1 MTNEIDVDG
10 ANPVSV
16 LRTLSLLGDPALA
29 PLFRSAARQ
38 GVESAWWGHVPFA
51 HWLIAACRPR
61 VLVELGTHNGVSYSA
76 FCSAVRESRFE
87 TICHAVDTW
96 QGDQHAGHYVEA
108 VYEDLRRYHDGRF
121 GDFSSLHRCT
131 FDEALPRFADGSI
144 DILHIDG
151 LHTYDAVRHDFETWL
166 PKMSERGVV
175 LFHDTEVRRDEFGVW
190 QLWAELRRRYPGFGF
205 WHGHGLGVL
214 AVGAS
219 PPEAIAALCALDDL
233 PAGSALRDR
242 VALLGTRWILES
254 QRDTQQR
261 HIRYLEAV
269 TAQQAQAFHA
279 ETEQLLAQ
287 RDESRLHIENLLH
300 QLDEARS
307 QADRARRDGET
318 MQHRL
323 AAIEA
328 STTWRATAPLRHAV
342 SRMLALRTLARRT
355 LSAVPGQLPERQ
367 PQREMISQCATDT
380 GTTALSSSEQA
391 EDQSEA
397 VLLRPSAIE
406 PSAAGSATTALSSI
420 DHAKDRSEP
429 VLILPFTIE
438 PRIAPPAFRIAVLLH
453 AFYPEQAAEFRNRL
467 AAIPVPFSLF
477 VSTDTEVKA
486 KALRQAFAAGPA
498 RAVEVRVMPNRGRDI
513 APKIIGFADVH
524 REHDLV
530 LHLHT
535 KTSHFHSFRLRPWRD
550 FVLDSLLGSREA
562 VASILDA
569 FARLPQLGIVA
580 PRSFAETRPHMTWHS
595 NFPVA
600 RDLAPRLG
608 IALTPDSPLDFPA
621 GSMFWARGA
630 ALGPLLDARLSFNDF
645 PEEAGQTDGT
655 PAHTIERLFFYACE
669 KAGFRWVHAGPD
681 RAIAAPEWPL
691 RVDSPATLGRIVSDQ
706 MPALMLPGLRPRPT
720 QVPGAPQEDL
730 DDIRRRFRAQC
741 VVDLEAFLAGDARLR
756 FPAPAAPRVS
766 VILVLFNQAELTFH
780 CLESLLAAQ
789 ESGIEVIIIDNGS
802 TDRTGALLDRLDGA
816 RVLRSPE
823 NLHFLRGVNRAAA
836 EARGEHI
843 LLLNNDTRLDPGAIT
858 AAVARLDA
866 EPDLGAVGGPIVL
879 LDGTLQEAGS
889 IIWRDGSNVGYGR
902 GRDPGEPE
910 FQFRR
915 DVDYCSG
922 AFLMVRRA
930 LFERLG
936 RFDEAFAPAY
946 YEETDLCMR
955 LRAAGFRIGYEPK
968 ARITHVEFGSAS
980 SVDSA
985 VALHVRNREVFVQRH
1000 RAVLEADHLPPGA
1013 APVIA
1018 RMRPSHAGRVLVIDD
1033 RVPYPSL
1040 GAGYPRAQRILR
1052 ELGDAGWAV
1061 TFYPIAVPSTSYAEA
1076 YEAVP
1081 PTVEIAAGMGE
1092 PGLSAFLEARAGCY
1106 DAVIVSRPHNMA
1118 AYSRALAVAPAF
1130 VVGPPLLYDAKAI
1143 FAARDLARAALT
1155 GDQAA
1160 ASTATRAMTT
1170 ELALCAEASAVFA
1183 VTEAEASRF
1192 RAVGHPDV
1200 RVLGHTLV
1208 PKPVGDGPQGRK
1220 GMLFVGALDDDD
1232 SPNVD
1237 SLVWFVQVVMPRID
1251 ALIGEDWILTV
1262 IGRCAAPL
1270 VQQLA
1275 SPRVRLH
1282 GRVEEIDDFY
1292 AQARLFV
1299 APTRYAA
1306 GVPIKVCE
1314 AAGMGLPA
1322 VVTGLLARQLVWKDG
1337 EELLAADS
1345 AEAFAEACARLWRD
1359 DALWSRLR
1367 EGARA
1372 AVRRDCDPER
1382 FRTILLGT
1390 LERAVR
1396 RHAGDVNAVKA
1407 ERSDLV

>member
-1 MTNEIDVDG
+1 MASEIDVDG
-10 ANPVSV
+10 ADSASV
-16 LRTLSLLGDPALA
+16 LRTLSLLGDAALA

-76 FCSAVRESRFE
+76 FCSAVREGRLE
-87 TICHAVDTW
+87 TMCHAVDTW

-108 VYEDLRRYHDGRF
+108 VYEDFRRYHHERF

-175 LFHDTEVRRDEFGVW
+175 LFHDTEVRHGDFRVW
-190 QLWAELRRRYPGFGF
+190 QLWAALRQKYSGFGF
-205 WHGHGLGVL
+205 RHGHGLGVL
-214 AVGAS
+214 AVGS
-219 PPEAIAALCALDDL
+219 NPPEAITALCALDDL
-233 PAGSALRDR
+233 PAGLALRDR
-242 VALLGTRWILES
+242 VALLGTRWILEGE
-254 QRDTQQR
+254 RDTLQR
-261 HIRYLEAV
+261 HARYLEAV

-279 ETEQLLAQ
+279 EMEQLLAQ
-287 RDESRLHIENLLH
+287 RDEARLHIDNLLRDRDEARRYIEKLLRE
-300 QLDEARS
+300 LDEARL
-307 QADRARRDGET
+307 QAESARRDGKAALN
-318 MQHRL
+318 RL

-328 STTWRATAPLRHAV
+328 STTWRATAHLRHAV
-342 SRMLALRTLARRT
+342 LRMQALRTLGRRT
-355 LSAVPGQLPERQ
+355 LSAVAGQLPERLQ
-367 PQREMISQCATDT
+367 QRKAISQSVADT
-380 GTTALSSSEQA
+380 GASALPPINHPE
-391 EDQSEA
+391 
-397 VLLRPSAIE
+397 
-406 PSAAGSATTALSSI
+406 
-420 DHAKDRSEP
+420 DRSEP

-438 PRIAPPAFRIAVLLH
+438 PRIASPAFRIAVLLH

-498 RAVEVRVMPNRGRDI
+498 QAVEVRVMPNRGRDI

-535 KTSHFHSFRLRPWRD
+535 KTSHFHDFRLRPWRD

-569 FARLPQLGIVA
+569 FARLPQLGMVA
-580 PRSFAETRPHMTWHS
+580 PRSFPVTRPAMNWHS

-600 RDLAPRLG
+600 RDLARRMG

-621 GSMFWARGA
+621 GSMFWVRGA
-630 ALGPLLDARLSFNDF
+630 ALRPLLDARLSFEDF

-655 PAHTIERLFFYACE
+655 PAHAIERLFFYACE

-681 RAIAAPEWPL
+681 QAIAAPEWPL
-691 RVDSPATLGRIVSDQ
+691 RVDSPATLERIVSDQ

-720 QVPGAPQEDL
+720 QVPGAPPEDL

-741 VVDLEAFLAGDARLR
+741 VVDLEAFLAGDARLC
-756 FPAPAAPRVS
+756 FPVSAAPRVS
-766 VILVLFNQAELTFH
+766 VILVLFNQVELTFH

-789 ESGIEVIIIDNGS
+789 EAGIEVIIIDNGS

-816 RVLRSPE
+816 HVIRSPE

-843 LLLNNDTRLDPGAIT
+843 LLLNNDTRLDPGAI
-858 AAVARLDA
+858 AAALARLDA

-889 IIWRDGSNVGYGR
+889 IIWRDGSSLGYGR

-968 ARITHVEFGSAS
+968 ARITHMEFGSAS
-980 SVDSA
+980 SAASA
-985 VALHVRNREVFVQRH
+985 VALQVRNREVFVQRH
-1000 RAVLEADHLPPGA
+1000 RTLLEADHLPPGT

-1018 RMRPSHAGRVLVIDD
+1018 RMRPSHIGRVLVIDD
-1033 RVPYPSL
+1033 RVPYLSL
-1040 GAGYPRAQRILR
+1040 GAGDPRAQRILR
-1052 ELGDAGWAV
+1052 ELTEAGWAV
-1061 TFYPIAVPSTSYAEA
+1061 TFYPIVVPSTSFAEA
-1076 YEAVP
+1076 YDAVP
-1081 PTVEIAAGMGE
+1081 PTVEIAAGAGE
-1092 PGLSAFLEARAGCY
+1092 LGLAAFLEARVGCY
-1106 DAVIVSRPHNMA
+1106 DAVIVSRPHNMTAYARAVA
-1118 AYSRALAVAPAF
+1118 AAPTFAKRTPPLYDAEAIFDGSDLMRALA
-1130 VVGPPLLYDAKAI
+1130 G
-1143 FAARDLARAALT
+1143 
-1155 GDQAA
+1155 G
-1160 ASTATRAMTT
+1160 
-1170 ELALCAEASAVFA
+1170 
-1183 VTEAEASRF
+1183 
-1192 RAVGHPDV
+1192 
-1200 RVLGHTLV
+1200 
-1208 PKPVGDGPQGRK
+1208 
-1220 GMLFVGALDDDD
+1220 
-1232 SPNVD
+1232 
-1237 SLVWFVQVVMPRID
+1237 
-1251 ALIGEDWILTV
+1251 
-1262 IGRCAAPL
+1262 
-1270 VQQLA
+1270 
-1275 SPRVRLH
+1275 
-1282 GRVEEIDDFY
+1282 
-1292 AQARLFV
+1292 
-1299 APTRYAA
+1299 
-1306 GVPIKVCE
+1306 
-1314 AAGMGLPA
+1314 
-1322 VVTGLLARQLVWKDG
+1322 
-1337 EELLAADS
+1337 
-1345 AEAFAEACARLWRD
+1345 
-1359 DALWSRLR
+1359 
-1367 EGARA
+1367 
-1372 AVRRDCDPER
+1372 
-1382 FRTILLGT
+1382 
-1390 LERAVR
+1390 
-1396 RHAGDVNAVKA
+1396 
-1407 ERSDLV
+1407 